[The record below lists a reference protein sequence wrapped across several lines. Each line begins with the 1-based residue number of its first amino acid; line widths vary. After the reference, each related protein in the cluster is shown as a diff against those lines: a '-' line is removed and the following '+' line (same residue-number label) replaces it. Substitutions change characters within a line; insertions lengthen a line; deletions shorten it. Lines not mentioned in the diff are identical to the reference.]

1 MALDQVIAV
10 GSTHPILN
18 NGVPGVYINGCSGF
32 TEAGDELAATHLPPA
47 VVTRVLDWAAGA
59 EAAGTGLVAYV
70 GDEALHTQ
78 PAFIERL
85 AALGDSPPRAV
96 AEIGTDGVYKMIV
109 LCEDDAIAQ
118 RLRPKLEVLLDA
130 GAELTQALPG
140 YIEVVPTGASK
151 ATAAAALL
159 DRWGLTWSD
168 ALAIGDGQNDV
179 PMLRE
184 AGTSV
189 AMANAKQSVRDAAQ
203 KFGCASNADDGWV
216 EAMERCASR
225 PSRSADD
232 LVLDSADG
240 ALPLRRGAAQ
250 PLERRAREALR
261 RVVRAQKAGASA
273 LVDVGGVVVEEE
285 DAGGAL
291 QVRDR
296 VALAQQ
302 LQHHRLPVLDRHAVL
317 VVGPERRRRDDVG
330 VREGAGRDEVHVGAN
345 DLAASKR
352 SNGEGGAALL
362 RRGDKGAEGV
372 EVGDVVLP
380 ARPAPPRARRPRRT
394 RGS

>member
-1 MALDQVIAV
+1 MYSRQDAI
-10 GSTHPILN
+10 
-18 NGVPGVYINGCSGF
+18 
-32 TEAGDELAATHLPPA
+32 
-47 VVTRVLDWAAGA
+47 
-59 EAAGTGLVAYV
+59 
-70 GDEALHTQ
+70 
-78 PAFIERL
+78 IERL

-203 KFGCASNADDGWV
+203 FGCASNADDGWV
-216 EAMERCASR
+216 EAMERF
-225 PSRSADD
+225 
-232 LVLDSADG
+232 VLS
-240 ALPLRRGAAQ
+240 
-250 PLERRAREALR
+250 
-261 RVVRAQKAGASA
+261 
-273 LVDVGGVVVEEE
+273 
-285 DAGGAL
+285 
-291 QVRDR
+291 
-296 VALAQQ
+296 
-302 LQHHRLPVLDRHAVL
+302 
-317 VVGPERRRRDDVG
+317 
-330 VREGAGRDEVHVGAN
+330 
-345 DLAASKR
+345 
-352 SNGEGGAALL
+352 
-362 RRGDKGAEGV
+362 
-372 EVGDVVLP
+372 
-380 ARPAPPRARRPRRT
+380 
-394 RGS
+394 

>member
-1 MALDQVIAV
+1 MLALATTASLALSLGGPKVKVVFTDCDGTMLTPDHTLSPAASQMLHTLADAGVRVVPATGRARAGAWTEAV
-10 GSTHPILN
+10 LTHPILN

-130 GAELTQALPG
+130 GGAELTQALPG

-203 KFGCASNADDGWV
+203 FGCASNADDGWV
-216 EAMERCASR
+216 EAMERY
-225 PSRSADD
+225 
-232 LVLDSADG
+232 VLS
-240 ALPLRRGAAQ
+240 
-250 PLERRAREALR
+250 
-261 RVVRAQKAGASA
+261 
-273 LVDVGGVVVEEE
+273 
-285 DAGGAL
+285 
-291 QVRDR
+291 
-296 VALAQQ
+296 
-302 LQHHRLPVLDRHAVL
+302 
-317 VVGPERRRRDDVG
+317 
-330 VREGAGRDEVHVGAN
+330 
-345 DLAASKR
+345 
-352 SNGEGGAALL
+352 
-362 RRGDKGAEGV
+362 
-372 EVGDVVLP
+372 
-380 ARPAPPRARRPRRT
+380 
-394 RGS
+394 

>member
-1 MALDQVIAV
+1 MFSSLYFLSRLA
-10 GSTHPILN
+10 SFRTLN
-18 NGVPGVYINGCSGF
+18 FFLLAFSCVRGGVCPFARTVVRLNHVCGF
-32 TEAGDELAATHLPPA
+32 VAHFRTQA
-47 VVTRVLDWAAGA
+47 VVTRVLDWAMGA
-59 EAAGTGLVAYV
+59 EAASTGLVAYV

-118 RLRPKLEVLLDA
+118 RLRPKLELLLDA

-203 KFGCASNADDGWV
+203 FGCASNADDGWV
-216 EAMERCASR
+216 EAMERY
-225 PSRSADD
+225 
-232 LVLDSADG
+232 VLS
-240 ALPLRRGAAQ
+240 
-250 PLERRAREALR
+250 
-261 RVVRAQKAGASA
+261 
-273 LVDVGGVVVEEE
+273 
-285 DAGGAL
+285 
-291 QVRDR
+291 
-296 VALAQQ
+296 
-302 LQHHRLPVLDRHAVL
+302 
-317 VVGPERRRRDDVG
+317 
-330 VREGAGRDEVHVGAN
+330 
-345 DLAASKR
+345 
-352 SNGEGGAALL
+352 
-362 RRGDKGAEGV
+362 
-372 EVGDVVLP
+372 
-380 ARPAPPRARRPRRT
+380 
-394 RGS
+394 